1 MVDLLHLEE
10 MLKEMYDTKNS
21 VLFTDTERVFLSPD
35 FKLLDESQVL
45 LKVPRNNNM
54 YSFNLKNV
62 IPVGGLT
69 CLFAKATLDES
80 NLWHKRL
87 GHINF
92 KTMNKLVRGNLV
104 RGLPSNIF
112 ENDHTCV
119 ACQKEKQRKASYKT
133 KTVSSICKPL
143 QLLHMELFGPVSIRS
158 INKKTY
164 CLVVTDDFS
173 RFTWVFF
180 LATKDETPKILKN
193 FIVGIENQMDHK
205 VKTIRCNNGT
215 EFKNRIMN
223 EFYKMKSIRREFSVA
238 RTPQQNGIARRKN
251 MTLIEAAWTM
261 LADSKLPTTFWAEV
275 VNTACYVQNRVL
287 VIKPHNKTPYEL
299 FLGRKPALG
308 FMRPFRCPVTT
319 LNTLDHLGKFDGKSD
334 DGFFVVDFDA
344 LGGFECVWCFRC
356 AWVNSIVLVTGSDVL
371 PLLVNLFIKSV
382 EAGFLLFIWP
392 NGYVTVGAVILI
404 LIIRGNQINRSRE
417 ERRNDQDK
425 GLPLDCP
432 LILLDMLL
440 EPIYAINMVW
450 TILLNAGALR
460 LSPATRGIKLMVM
473 HVPKQN
479 IDVGQAGKKTVPG
492 QQYDP
497 AKEGDKND
505 QEKDVRDQEEVLR
518 KQFEQEYERLEEKEH
533 KGMSLKNTRIFS
545 GAYDDEVEGVE
556 ANFNNLELTTVV
568 SPIPITRIHK
578 DHPKEQIIGDP
589 LLALQTRR
597 MTKTSQ
603 EHAMMDVKS
612 AFLYGTIEE
621 EVYACQPSGFKD
633 PHFPNKVYKVEKALY
648 GHHQAL
654 RAWYETLST
663 YLLENRFRRG
673 IIDKTLFIKKD
684 KGDILL
690 VQVYVDDIIFG
701 STKKSLCT
709 EFEGLMH
716 NKFQMSSMGELTFF
730 LGLQVMQ
737 KDDGIFTAKTSIFQV
752 TLKVSHLHAV
762 KRIFRYLKGQPKLGL
777 WYPKDSPFDLEAFS
791 DSDYAGASLD
801 RKSTTGGC
809 QFLRKRLIS
818 WQCKKQTVVANS
830 TTKAEYVAAA
840 NCCGQ
845 VQQSSMIGFGEMIQL
860 KLFWQTATICT
871 LDNGEMEI
879 TATIDRKVKVVTEA
893 SIRRHLKL
901 EDSKD
906 EAASIGV
913 DVRHRRVATTV
924 TSLDAGQ
931 GSGNIDKTP
940 SIPHDLPLPRV
951 NTLGSDEGSMT
962 LQELTVLCTI
972 LSQKVESL
980 VAYLKQTKKVY
991 GDAYTKLIIKTYT
1004 RRKAV
1009 STGSGRVSITS
1020 RMISTAK
1027 ESVSTAGASMPVR
1040 TAGMVDKGEGIMK
1053 ESESDVTKTKRKQEQ
1068 ERLGL
1073 ETAEE
1078 WENIRARVEADE
1090 ELTQILQAEERDKYS
1105 EVDQAKMLVDLINQR
1120 KRYFAEQKAEAKR
1133 KNPMTQAQQ
1142 RTYMSNYIKHMGS
1155 YTLKRLKKL
1164 SFDEIKELFKAT
1176 MRSINDFVLIESK
1189 YDKAVPKFAEA
1200 RCSKRDTKEEL
1211 DQEKSKK

>member
-1 MVDLLHLEE
+1 SLE
-10 MLKEMYDTKNS
+10 
-21 VLFTDTERVFLSPD
+21 
-35 FKLLDESQVL
+35 DE
-45 LKVPRNNNM
+45 
-54 YSFNLKNV
+54 
-62 IPVGGLT
+62 
-69 CLFAKATLDES
+69 
-80 NLWHKRL
+80 
-87 GHINF
+87 
-92 KTMNKLVRGNLV
+92 
-104 RGLPSNIF
+104 
-112 ENDHTCV
+112 V
-119 ACQKEKQRKASYKT
+119 A
-133 KTVSSICKPL
+133 
-143 QLLHMELFGPVSIRS
+143 
-158 INKKTY
+158 
-164 CLVVTDDFS
+164 DD
-173 RFTWVFF
+173 
-180 LATKDETPKILKN
+180 
-193 FIVGIENQMDHK
+193 
-205 VKTIRCNNGT
+205 
-215 EFKNRIMN
+215 
-223 EFYKMKSIRREFSVA
+223 
-238 RTPQQNGIARRKN
+238 
-251 MTLIEAAWTM
+251 
-261 LADSKLPTTFWAEV
+261 
-275 VNTACYVQNRVL
+275 
-287 VIKPHNKTPYEL
+287 
-299 FLGRKPALG
+299 
-308 FMRPFRCPVTT
+308 
-319 LNTLDHLGKFDGKSD
+319 
-334 DGFFVVDFDA
+334 
-344 LGGFECVWCFRC
+344 
-356 AWVNSIVLVTGSDVL
+356 
-371 PLLVNLFIKSV
+371 
-382 EAGFLLFIWP
+382 
-392 NGYVTVGAVILI
+392 
-404 LIIRGNQINRSRE
+404 
-417 ERRNDQDK
+417 
-425 GLPLDCP
+425 
-432 LILLDMLL
+432 
-440 EPIYAINMVW
+440 
-450 TILLNAGALR
+450 
-460 LSPATRGIKLMVM
+460 
-473 HVPKQN
+473 
-479 IDVGQAGKKTVPG
+479 AGKKSTEVPRKKNG
-492 QQYDP
+492 VQDP

-533 KGMSLKNTRIFS
+533 KGMSLKNTRTFS

-556 ANFNNLELTTVV
+556 ANFNNLELTIFV
-568 SPIPITRIHK
+568 SPILTTRIHK

-603 EHAMMDVKS
+603 EHAMVSYIKKQRRTNHKDYQNCLLACFLSQIEPQEGFIVYQMDVKS

-621 EVYACQPSGFKD
+621 EVYACQPSGFED

-648 GHHQAL
+648 GLHQAL

-690 VQVYVDDIIFG
+690 VQVYVDDIIFR
-701 STKKSLCT
+701 STKKSLCI

-716 NKFQMSSMGELTFF
+716 KKFQMSSMGELTFF

-737 KDDGIFTAKTSIFQV
+737 KDDEIFTAKTSIFQV

-777 WYPKDSPFDLEAFS
+777 WYPKDSPFDLKAFS

-809 QFLRKRLIS
+809 QFLGKRLIS

-830 TTKAEYVAAA
+830 TTKADDEFGVKTGSEQKLVLNGCMDWNETTAHHEI
-840 NCCGQ
+840 Q

-871 LDNGEMEI
+871 LDNREMEI
-879 TATIDRKVKVVTEA
+879 TATIDRKFKVVTEA

-901 EDSKD
+901 EDSEGSTVPIESYHTPTGAPSTSPPHLSSPPKSSIRQETKVPQPSSSTHTHVAD

-913 DVRHRRVATTV
+913 DVKHRRVATTV

-940 SIPHDLPLPRV
+940 SIPHDSPLPRV

-991 GDAYTKLIIKTYT
+991 GDAYTKLIMKEVDLEDPSKQ
-1004 RRKAV
+1004 RKI

-1020 RMISTAK
+1020 KMISTAG
-1027 ESVSTAGASMPVR
+1027 VSMPVR

-1053 ESESDVTKTKRKQEQ
+1053 ESKSDVTKTKRQQEQ

-1090 ELTQILQAEERDKYS
+1090 ELTQILQADERDKYS

-1164 SFDEIKELFKAT
+1164 SFDEIKKLFEAT
-1176 MRSINDFVLIESK
+1176 MRSINDFVLIESE

-1200 RCSKRDTKEEL
+1200 RSSKRDTEEEL
-1211 DQEKSKK
+1211 DQEKSKKQKIGESSEPRNKDVDE